1 MISGDSGAY
10 LGLLSFLSFGFS
22 VIAAVLAIDMY
33 TLLRTGELGKTWRVL
48 IIASVMFALA
58 QVIRLAE
65 LLNWRMADY
74 GLSQIVE
81 LVFVLALAYAFF
93 LQRQTFT
100 QAAALRGQKHRGLR
114 GQLALLRAEPAE
126 DAASISARSPSKA
139 PGEAQGRSKAQDAET
154 ISEDDTLL
162 PLEDDDDSEIE
173 WSHSAPRKSR
183 MAASASLSARP
194 E

>member
-1 MISGDSGAY
+1 MLVGESGAY

-33 TLLRTGELGKTWRVL
+33 TLLRTGEMGKTWRVL

-58 QVIRLAE
+58 QVIRMAE

-81 LVFVLALAYAFF
+81 MVFVLALSYAFF

-100 QAAALRGQKHRGLR
+100 QAAELRGEKRRSLGRKQANVSESPEDVTSRQRSHVSD
-114 GQLALLRAEPAE
+114 E
-126 DAASISARSPSKA
+126 DATRS
-139 PGEAQGRSKAQDAET
+139 QVRSDAVVN
-154 ISEDDTLL
+154 DNDTLV
-162 PLEDDDDSEIE
+162 PLGDDDDSEIE
-173 WSHSAPRKSR
+173 WSHNVPHKSR
-183 MAASASLSARP
+183 SAVSGSVATRRH
-194 E
+194 

>member
-1 MISGDSGAY
+1 MLVGESGAY

-33 TLLRTGELGKTWRVL
+33 TLLRTGEMGKTWRVL

-58 QVIRLAE
+58 QVIRMAE

-100 QAAALRGQKHRGLR
+100 QAAELRGEKRRSLGSRRAHNLSEASDETSP
-114 GQLALLRAEPAE
+114 GQATVAGSNAAHAAVKAGDVTDE
-126 DAASISARSPSKA
+126 DENLVPL
-139 PGEAQGRSKAQDAET
+139 G
-154 ISEDDTLL
+154 DD
-162 PLEDDDDSEIE
+162 EDSEIE
-173 WSHSAPRKSR
+173 WSHSVPHKARTAVSGSV
-183 MAASASLSARP
+183 AARRH
-194 E
+194 